1 MEKPRR
7 PQVIQ
12 PWKSERNRNQAG
24 KKIAPH
30 AQDSVKLQ
38 PTRRSLA
45 RNPVYGSRRPLHG

>member
-30 AQDSVKLQ
+30 AQDSMKLQ